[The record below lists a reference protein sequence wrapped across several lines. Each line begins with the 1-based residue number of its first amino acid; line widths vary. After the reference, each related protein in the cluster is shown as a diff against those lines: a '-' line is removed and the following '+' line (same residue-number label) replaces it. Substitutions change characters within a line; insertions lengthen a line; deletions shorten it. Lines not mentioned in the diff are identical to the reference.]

1 MVRRTRR
8 RTGPPAR
15 RQIYVADDGRGFD
28 VGTRWRR
35 NVVRRNLSAA
45 DVCFYTNTIIIIVI
59 IFTHTPA
66 ARRTNTI
73 IINIIKIYYS

>member
-1 MVRRTRR
+1 MVRRTR

-15 RQIYVADDGRGFD
+15 RQIYVADDGRGLD
-28 VGTRWRR
+28 VGTRW
-35 NVVRRNLSAA
+35 RRNLSAA
-45 DVCFYTNTIIIIVI
+45 DVCFYTNTIIIVVI